1 MKKVLII
8 FALLILQFSFAQ
20 KDDVVKYLSENW
32 GVNKDVAKIEEVNYS
47 VGFTS
52 GKFEPRSTKIYT
64 FKNGKLISLET
75 QYPKDKVIETF
86 EYNAKGK
93 PVKFSKVNTGTDKA
107 SENVSTFIYDKNGKL
122 SEIKPSNPRFHWQYK
137 YQYKSDGTPSVI
149 EIFDD
154 GKLSNRNIITSYQD
168 EKNYTYTYENYST
181 SDGEKVFELKE
192 SLVNG
197 QRPMRKDAWIEGKDQ
212 YGNVIRIRENHAVLG
227 KFYYSRKLTY
237 TKGENTGSTEYNP
250 YFTEGMNADISQLP
264 ENKNPKSS
272 YKIRLGEDGKFKM
285 ENQANQ
291 PIPDLS
297 KGFISPNK
305 TDFIYFDP
313 NNGEVALVEDMKPSA
328 DFSIMKPYN
337 TSSKKYIVINTDYQ
351 FIIFENGKQINTS
364 GMKISQDMNNLVVSE
379 NNIPKYFIPNFDKLT
394 FLKFYPLYILAL

>member
-1 MKKVLII
+1 MIEKHIRIFEKGLLKYDYVLDNYMDRFSQIKK
-8 FALLILQFSFAQ
+8 
-20 KDDVVKYLSENW
+20 Y
-32 GVNKDVAKIEEVNYS
+32 
-47 VGFTS
+47 
-52 GKFEPRSTKIYT
+52 
-64 FKNGKLISLET
+64 
-75 QYPKDKVIETF
+75 
-86 EYNAKGK
+86 EYNAQNQIVSIKEGETFDGALSPYQDFFYEKGK
-93 PVKFSKVNTGTDKA
+93 PVKFSKVNIGIDKA

-149 EIFDD
+149 EIFDN

-237 TKGENTGSTEYNP
+237 TKGETTGSTEYNP
-250 YFTEGMNADISQLP
+250 YFTEGINGDISQLP
-264 ENKNPKSS
+264 ENKTPKST
-272 YKIRLGEDGKFKM
+272 YKVRLAEDGKFKM
-285 ENQANQ
+285 ESQANA
-291 PIPDLS
+291 PAPDLNNS
-297 KGFISPNK
+297 FISPNK

-313 NNGEVALVEDMKPSA
+313 YNGEVAIAENMKPSA

-337 TSSKKYIVINTDYQ
+337 TPSKKYIVINTDYQ
-351 FIIFENGKQINTS
+351 FIIFENGKQIDTS

-379 NNIPKYFIPNFDKLT
+379 NSIPKYFIPNFDKLT

>member
-1 MKKVLII
+1 MIEKHIRIFEKGLLKYDYVLDNYMDRFSQIKK
-8 FALLILQFSFAQ
+8 
-20 KDDVVKYLSENW
+20 Y
-32 GVNKDVAKIEEVNYS
+32 
-47 VGFTS
+47 
-52 GKFEPRSTKIYT
+52 
-64 FKNGKLISLET
+64 
-75 QYPKDKVIETF
+75 
-86 EYNAKGK
+86 EYNAQNQIVSIKEGETFDGALSPYQDFFYEKGK
-93 PVKFSKVNTGTDKA
+93 PVKFSQVNTGTDKA
-107 SENVSTFIYDKNGKL
+107 SENISTFIYDKNGRL

-149 EIFDD
+149 EIFDN

-212 YGNVIRIRENHAVLG
+212 YGNVIRIRENHSILG

-237 TKGENTGSTEYNP
+237 TKGETTGSTEYNP
-250 YFTEGMNADISQLP
+250 YFTEGINGDISQLP
-264 ENKNPKSS
+264 ENKTPKST
-272 YKIRLGEDGKFKM
+272 YKVRLAEDGKFKM
-285 ENQANQ
+285 ESQANA
-291 PIPDLS
+291 PAPDLNNS
-297 KGFISPNK
+297 FISPNK

-313 NNGEVALVEDMKPSA
+313 YNGEVAIAENMKPSA

-337 TSSKKYIVINTDYQ
+337 TPSKKYIVINTDYQ
-351 FIIFENGKQINTS
+351 FIIFENGKQIDTS

>member
-1 MKKVLII
+1 MIEKHIRIFEKGLLKYDYVLDNYMDRFSQIKK
-8 FALLILQFSFAQ
+8 
-20 KDDVVKYLSENW
+20 Y
-32 GVNKDVAKIEEVNYS
+32 
-47 VGFTS
+47 
-52 GKFEPRSTKIYT
+52 
-64 FKNGKLISLET
+64 
-75 QYPKDKVIETF
+75 
-86 EYNAKGK
+86 EYNAQNQIVSIKEGETFDGALSPYQDFFYEKGK
-93 PVKFSKVNTGTDKA
+93 PVKFSKVNIGTDKA

-149 EIFDD
+149 EIFDN

-181 SDGEKVFELKE
+181 TDGKKVFELKE

-237 TKGENTGSTEYNP
+237 TKGETTGSTEYNP
-250 YFTEGMNADISQLP
+250 YFTEGINGDISQLP
-264 ENKNPKSS
+264 ENKTPKST
-272 YKIRLGEDGKFKM
+272 YKVRLAEDGKFKM
-285 ENQANQ
+285 ESQANA
-291 PIPDLS
+291 PAPDLNNS
-297 KGFISPNK
+297 FISPNK

-313 NNGEVALVEDMKPSA
+313 YNGEVAIAENMKPSA

-337 TSSKKYIVINTDYQ
+337 TPSKKYIVINTDYQ
-351 FIIFENGKQINTS
+351 FIIFENGKQIDTS

-379 NNIPKYFIPNFDKLT
+379 NNIPKYFIPNFKKLT

>member
-1 MKKVLII
+1 MIEKHIRIFEKGLLKYDYVLDNYMDRFSQIKK
-8 FALLILQFSFAQ
+8 
-20 KDDVVKYLSENW
+20 Y
-32 GVNKDVAKIEEVNYS
+32 
-47 VGFTS
+47 
-52 GKFEPRSTKIYT
+52 
-64 FKNGKLISLET
+64 
-75 QYPKDKVIETF
+75 
-86 EYNAKGK
+86 EYNAQNQIVSIKEGETFDGALTPYQDFFYEKGK
-93 PVKFSKVNTGTDKA
+93 PAKFSKVNTGTDKA

-149 EIFDD
+149 EIFDN

-237 TKGENTGSTEYNP
+237 TKGETTGSTEYNP
-250 YFTEGMNADISQLP
+250 YFTEGINGDISQLP
-264 ENKNPKSS
+264 ENKTPKST
-272 YKIRLGEDGKFKM
+272 YKVRLAEDGKFKM
-285 ENQANQ
+285 ESQANA
-291 PIPDLS
+291 PAPDLNNS
-297 KGFISPNK
+297 FISPNK

-313 NNGEVALVEDMKPSA
+313 YNGEVAIAENMKPSA

-337 TSSKKYIVINTDYQ
+337 TPSKKYIVINTDYQ
-351 FIIFENGKQINTS
+351 FIIFENGKQIDTS

-379 NNIPKYFIPNFDKLT
+379 NSIPKYFIPNFDKLT

>member
-1 MKKVLII
+1 MIEKHIRIFEKGLLKYDYVLDNYMDRFSQIKK
-8 FALLILQFSFAQ
+8 
-20 KDDVVKYLSENW
+20 Y
-32 GVNKDVAKIEEVNYS
+32 
-47 VGFTS
+47 
-52 GKFEPRSTKIYT
+52 
-64 FKNGKLISLET
+64 
-75 QYPKDKVIETF
+75 
-86 EYNAKGK
+86 EYNAQNQIVSIKEGETFDGALSPYQDFFYEKGK
-93 PVKFSKVNTGTDKA
+93 PAKFSKVNTGTDKA

-237 TKGENTGSTEYNP
+237 TKGETTGSTEYNP
-250 YFTEGMNADISQLP
+250 YFTEGINGDISQLP
-264 ENKNPKSS
+264 ENKTPKST
-272 YKIRLGEDGKFKM
+272 YKVRLAEDGKFKM
-285 ENQANQ
+285 ESQANA
-291 PIPDLS
+291 PAPDLNNS
-297 KGFISPNK
+297 FISPNK

-313 NNGEVALVEDMKPSA
+313 YNGEVAIAENMKPSA

-337 TSSKKYIVINTDYQ
+337 TPSKKYIVINTDYQ
-351 FIIFENGKQINTS
+351 FIIFENGKQIDTS

>member
-1 MKKVLII
+1 MKKILII

-20 KDDVVKYLSENW
+20 KDDVVKYLAENW
-32 GVNKDVAKIEEVNYS
+32 GVNKEVSKIEEVNYS

-93 PVKFSKVNTGTDKA
+93 PVKFSKVNIGTDKA

-181 SDGEKVFELKE
+181 SDGKKVFELKE

-197 QRPMRKDAWIEGKDQ
+197 QRPVRKTAWIEGKDQ
-212 YGNVIRIRENHAVLG
+212 YGNVFRIRENHAVLG

-237 TKGENTGSTEYNP
+237 TNGETTGNTEYNP
-250 YFTEGMNADISQLP
+250 YFTEGINGDISQLP

-285 ENQANQ
+285 ENQANA
-291 PIPDLS
+291 PAPDLNN
-297 KGFISPNK
+297 GFISPNK

-313 NNGEVALVEDMKPSA
+313 YNGEVAIAENMKPSA

-337 TSSKKYIVINTDYQ
+337 TPSKKYIVINTDYQ
-351 FIIFENGKQINTS
+351 FIIFENGKQIDTS

-379 NNIPKYFIPNFDKLT
+379 NSIPKYFIPNFDKLT

>member
-1 MKKVLII
+1 MIEKHIRIFEKGLWKYDYVLDNYMDRFSQIKK
-8 FALLILQFSFAQ
+8 
-20 KDDVVKYLSENW
+20 Y
-32 GVNKDVAKIEEVNYS
+32 
-47 VGFTS
+47 
-52 GKFEPRSTKIYT
+52 
-64 FKNGKLISLET
+64 
-75 QYPKDKVIETF
+75 
-86 EYNAKGK
+86 EYNAQNQIVSIKEGEAFDGALSPYQDFFYEKGK
-93 PVKFSKVNTGTDKA
+93 PVKFSKVNIGTDKA

-149 EIFDD
+149 EIFDN

-237 TKGENTGSTEYNP
+237 TKGETTGSTEYNP
-250 YFTEGMNADISQLP
+250 YFTEGINGDISQLP
-264 ENKNPKSS
+264 ENKTPKST
-272 YKIRLGEDGKFKM
+272 YKVRLAEDGKFKM
-285 ENQANQ
+285 ESQANA
-291 PIPDLS
+291 PAPDLNNS
-297 KGFISPNK
+297 FISPNK

-313 NNGEVALVEDMKPSA
+313 YNGEVAIAENMKPSA

-337 TSSKKYIVINTDYQ
+337 TPSKKYIVINTDYQ
-351 FIIFENGKQINTS
+351 FIIFENGKQIDTS

>member
-1 MKKVLII
+1 MIEKHIRIFEKGLLKYDYVLDNYMDRFSQIKK
-8 FALLILQFSFAQ
+8 
-20 KDDVVKYLSENW
+20 Y
-32 GVNKDVAKIEEVNYS
+32 
-47 VGFTS
+47 
-52 GKFEPRSTKIYT
+52 
-64 FKNGKLISLET
+64 
-75 QYPKDKVIETF
+75 
-86 EYNAKGK
+86 EYNAQNQIVSIKEGETFDGALTPYQDFFYEKGK
-93 PVKFSKVNTGTDKA
+93 PAKFSKVNTGTDKA

-181 SDGEKVFELKE
+181 TDGKKVFELKE

-212 YGNVIRIRENHAVLG
+212 YGNVIRIRENHSILG

-237 TKGENTGSTEYNP
+237 TKGETTGSTEYNP
-250 YFTEGMNADISQLP
+250 YFTEGINGDISQLP
-264 ENKNPKSS
+264 ENKTPKST
-272 YKIRLGEDGKFKM
+272 YKVRLAEDGKFKM
-285 ENQANQ
+285 ESQANA
-291 PIPDLS
+291 PAPDLNNS
-297 KGFISPNK
+297 FISPNK

-313 NNGEVALVEDMKPSA
+313 YNGEVAIAENMKPNA

-337 TSSKKYIVINTDYQ
+337 TPSKKYIVINTDYQ
-351 FIIFENGKQINTS
+351 FIIFENGMQIDTS

-379 NNIPKYFIPNFDKLT
+379 NNIPKYFIPNFNKLT

>member
-1 MKKVLII
+1 MIEKHIRIFEKGLLKYDYVLDNYMDRFSQIKK
-8 FALLILQFSFAQ
+8 
-20 KDDVVKYLSENW
+20 Y
-32 GVNKDVAKIEEVNYS
+32 
-47 VGFTS
+47 
-52 GKFEPRSTKIYT
+52 
-64 FKNGKLISLET
+64 
-75 QYPKDKVIETF
+75 
-86 EYNAKGK
+86 EYNAQNQIVSIKEGETFDGALSPYQDFFYEKGK
-93 PVKFSKVNTGTDKA
+93 PAKFSKVNTGTDKA

-149 EIFDD
+149 EIFDN

-237 TKGENTGSTEYNP
+237 TKGETTGSTEYNP
-250 YFTEGMNADISQLP
+250 YFTEGINGDISQLP
-264 ENKNPKSS
+264 ENKTPKST
-272 YKIRLGEDGKFKM
+272 YKVRLAEDGKFKM
-285 ENQANQ
+285 ESQANA
-291 PIPDLS
+291 PAPDLNNS
-297 KGFISPNK
+297 FISPNK

-313 NNGEVALVEDMKPSA
+313 YNGEVAIAENMKPSA

-337 TSSKKYIVINTDYQ
+337 TPSKKYIVINTDYQ
-351 FIIFENGKQINTS
+351 FIIFENGKQIDTS

-379 NNIPKYFIPNFDKLT
+379 NSIPKYFIPNFDKLT

>member
-1 MKKVLII
+1 MIEKHIRIFEKGLWKYDYVLDNYMDRFSQIKK
-8 FALLILQFSFAQ
+8 
-20 KDDVVKYLSENW
+20 Y
-32 GVNKDVAKIEEVNYS
+32 
-47 VGFTS
+47 
-52 GKFEPRSTKIYT
+52 
-64 FKNGKLISLET
+64 
-75 QYPKDKVIETF
+75 
-86 EYNAKGK
+86 EYNAQNQIVSIKEGETFDGALSPYQDFFYEKGK
-93 PVKFSKVNTGTDKA
+93 PVKFSKVNIGTDKA

-149 EIFDD
+149 EIFDN

-237 TKGENTGSTEYNP
+237 TKGETTGSTEYNP
-250 YFTEGMNADISQLP
+250 YFTEGINGDISQLP
-264 ENKNPKSS
+264 ENKTPKST
-272 YKIRLGEDGKFKM
+272 YKVRLAEDGKFKM
-285 ENQANQ
+285 ESQANA
-291 PIPDLS
+291 PAPDLNNS
-297 KGFISPNK
+297 FISPNK

-313 NNGEVALVEDMKPSA
+313 YNGEVAIAENMKPSA

-337 TSSKKYIVINTDYQ
+337 TPSKKYIVINTDYQ
-351 FIIFENGKQINTS
+351 FIIFENGKQIDTS

-379 NNIPKYFIPNFDKLT
+379 NSIPKYFIPNFDKLT

>member
-1 MKKVLII
+1 MIEKHIRIFEKGLLKYDYVLDNYMDRFSQIKK
-8 FALLILQFSFAQ
+8 
-20 KDDVVKYLSENW
+20 Y
-32 GVNKDVAKIEEVNYS
+32 
-47 VGFTS
+47 
-52 GKFEPRSTKIYT
+52 
-64 FKNGKLISLET
+64 
-75 QYPKDKVIETF
+75 
-86 EYNAKGK
+86 EYNAQNQIVSIKEGETFDGALSPYQDFFYEKGK
-93 PVKFSKVNTGTDKA
+93 PAKFSKVNTGTDKA

-154 GKLSNRNIITSYQD
+154 GKLSNRRIITSYQD

-237 TKGENTGSTEYNP
+237 TKGETTGSTEYNP
-250 YFTEGMNADISQLP
+250 YFTEGINGDISQLP
-264 ENKNPKSS
+264 ENKTPKST
-272 YKIRLGEDGKFKM
+272 YKVRLAEDGKFKM
-285 ENQANQ
+285 ESQANA
-291 PIPDLS
+291 PAPDLNNS
-297 KGFISPNK
+297 FISPNK

-313 NNGEVALVEDMKPSA
+313 YNGEVAIAENMKPSA

-337 TSSKKYIVINTDYQ
+337 TPSKKYIVINTDYQ
-351 FIIFENGKQINTS
+351 FIIFENGKQIDTS

-379 NNIPKYFIPNFDKLT
+379 NSIPKYFIPNFDKLT
-394 FLKFYPLYILAL
+394 FLKFYPLNIVAL

>member
-1 MKKVLII
+1 MIEKHIRIFEKGLLKYDYVLDNYMDRFSQIKK
-8 FALLILQFSFAQ
+8 
-20 KDDVVKYLSENW
+20 Y
-32 GVNKDVAKIEEVNYS
+32 
-47 VGFTS
+47 
-52 GKFEPRSTKIYT
+52 
-64 FKNGKLISLET
+64 
-75 QYPKDKVIETF
+75 
-86 EYNAKGK
+86 EYNAQNQIVSIKEGETFDGALSPYQDFFYEKGK
-93 PVKFSKVNTGTDKA
+93 PAKFSKVNTGTDKA

-227 KFYYSRKLTY
+227 KFYYYRKLTY
-237 TKGENTGSTEYNP
+237 TKGETTGSTEYNP
-250 YFTEGMNADISQLP
+250 YFTEGINGDISQLP
-264 ENKNPKSS
+264 ENKTPKST
-272 YKIRLGEDGKFKM
+272 YKVRLAEDGKFKM
-285 ENQANQ
+285 ESQANA
-291 PIPDLS
+291 PAPDLNNS
-297 KGFISPNK
+297 FISPNK

-313 NNGEVALVEDMKPSA
+313 YNGEVAIAENMKPSA

-337 TSSKKYIVINTDYQ
+337 TPSKKYIVINTDYQ
-351 FIIFENGKQINTS
+351 FIIFENGKQIDTS

-379 NNIPKYFIPNFDKLT
+379 NSIPKYFIPNFDKLT

>member
-1 MKKVLII
+1 MIEKHIRIFEKGLWKYDYVLDNYMDRFSQIKK
-8 FALLILQFSFAQ
+8 
-20 KDDVVKYLSENW
+20 Y
-32 GVNKDVAKIEEVNYS
+32 
-47 VGFTS
+47 
-52 GKFEPRSTKIYT
+52 
-64 FKNGKLISLET
+64 
-75 QYPKDKVIETF
+75 
-86 EYNAKGK
+86 EYNAQNQIVSIKEGETFDGALSPYQDFFYEKGK
-93 PVKFSKVNTGTDKA
+93 PVKFSKVNIGTDKA

-237 TKGENTGSTEYNP
+237 TKGETTGSTEYNP
-250 YFTEGMNADISQLP
+250 YFTEGINGDISQLP
-264 ENKNPKSS
+264 ENKTPKST
-272 YKIRLGEDGKFKM
+272 YKVRLAEDGKFKM
-285 ENQANQ
+285 ESQANA
-291 PIPDLS
+291 PAPDLNNS
-297 KGFISPNK
+297 FISPNK

-313 NNGEVALVEDMKPSA
+313 YNGEVAIAENMKPSA

-337 TSSKKYIVINTDYQ
+337 TPSKKYIVINTDYQ
-351 FIIFENGKQINTS
+351 FIIFENGKQIDTS

>member
-1 MKKVLII
+1 MIEKHIRIFEKGLLKYDYVLDNYMDRFSQIKK
-8 FALLILQFSFAQ
+8 
-20 KDDVVKYLSENW
+20 Y
-32 GVNKDVAKIEEVNYS
+32 
-47 VGFTS
+47 
-52 GKFEPRSTKIYT
+52 
-64 FKNGKLISLET
+64 
-75 QYPKDKVIETF
+75 
-86 EYNAKGK
+86 EYNAQNQIVSIKEGETFDGALSPYQDFFYEKGK

-107 SENVSTFIYDKNGKL
+107 SENVSTFIYDKNGRL

-149 EIFDD
+149 EIFDN

-181 SDGEKVFELKE
+181 TDGKKVFELKE

-212 YGNVIRIRENHAVLG
+212 YGNVIRIRENHSILG

-237 TKGENTGSTEYNP
+237 TKGETTGSTEYNP
-250 YFTEGMNADISQLP
+250 YFTEGINGDISQLP
-264 ENKNPKSS
+264 ENKTPKST
-272 YKIRLGEDGKFKM
+272 YKVRLAEDGKFKM
-285 ENQANQ
+285 ESQANA
-291 PIPDLS
+291 PAPDLNNS
-297 KGFISPNK
+297 FISPNK

-313 NNGEVALVEDMKPSA
+313 YNGEVAIAENMKPSA

-337 TSSKKYIVINTDYQ
+337 TPSKKYIVINTDYQ
-351 FIIFENGKQINTS
+351 FIIFENGKQIDTS

>member
-1 MKKVLII
+1 MIEKHIRIFEKGLLKYDYVLDNYMDRFSQIKK
-8 FALLILQFSFAQ
+8 
-20 KDDVVKYLSENW
+20 Y
-32 GVNKDVAKIEEVNYS
+32 
-47 VGFTS
+47 
-52 GKFEPRSTKIYT
+52 
-64 FKNGKLISLET
+64 
-75 QYPKDKVIETF
+75 
-86 EYNAKGK
+86 EYNAQNQIVSIKEGETFDGALSPYQDFFYEKGK
-93 PVKFSKVNTGTDKA
+93 PVKFSKVNIGTDKA

-237 TKGENTGSTEYNP
+237 TKGETTGSTEYNP
-250 YFTEGMNADISQLP
+250 YFTEGINGDISQLP
-264 ENKNPKSS
+264 ENKTPKST
-272 YKIRLGEDGKFKM
+272 YKVRLAEDGKFKM
-285 ENQANQ
+285 ESQANA
-291 PIPDLS
+291 PAPDLNNS
-297 KGFISPNK
+297 FISPNK

-313 NNGEVALVEDMKPSA
+313 YNGEVAIAENMKPSA

-337 TSSKKYIVINTDYQ
+337 TPSKKYIVINTDYQ
-351 FIIFENGKQINTS
+351 FIIFENGKQIDTS

>member
-1 MKKVLII
+1 MIEKHIRIFEKGLWKYDYVLDNYMDRFSQIKK
-8 FALLILQFSFAQ
+8 
-20 KDDVVKYLSENW
+20 Y
-32 GVNKDVAKIEEVNYS
+32 
-47 VGFTS
+47 
-52 GKFEPRSTKIYT
+52 
-64 FKNGKLISLET
+64 
-75 QYPKDKVIETF
+75 
-86 EYNAKGK
+86 EYNAQNQIVSIKEGETFDGALSPYQDFFYEKGK

-149 EIFDD
+149 EIFDN

-237 TKGENTGSTEYNP
+237 TKGETTGSTEYNP
-250 YFTEGMNADISQLP
+250 YFTEGINGDISQLP
-264 ENKNPKSS
+264 ENKTPKST
-272 YKIRLGEDGKFKM
+272 YKVRLAEDGKFKM
-285 ENQANQ
+285 ESQANA
-291 PIPDLS
+291 PAPDLNNS
-297 KGFISPNK
+297 FISPNK

-313 NNGEVALVEDMKPSA
+313 YNGEVAIAENMKPSA

-337 TSSKKYIVINTDYQ
+337 TPSKKYIVINTDYQ
-351 FIIFENGKQINTS
+351 FIIFENGKQIDTS

>member
-1 MKKVLII
+1 MIEKHIRIFEKGLWKYDYVLDNYMDRFSQIKK
-8 FALLILQFSFAQ
+8 
-20 KDDVVKYLSENW
+20 Y
-32 GVNKDVAKIEEVNYS
+32 
-47 VGFTS
+47 
-52 GKFEPRSTKIYT
+52 
-64 FKNGKLISLET
+64 
-75 QYPKDKVIETF
+75 
-86 EYNAKGK
+86 EYNAQNQIVSIKEGETFDGALSPYQDFFYEKGK
-93 PVKFSKVNTGTDKA
+93 PVKFSKVNIGTDKA

-149 EIFDD
+149 EIFDN

-237 TKGENTGSTEYNP
+237 TKGETTGSTEYNP
-250 YFTEGMNADISQLP
+250 YFTEGINGDISQLP
-264 ENKNPKSS
+264 ENKTPKST
-272 YKIRLGEDGKFKM
+272 YKVRLAEDGKFKM
-285 ENQANQ
+285 ESQANA
-291 PIPDLS
+291 PAPDLNNS
-297 KGFISPNK
+297 FISPNK

-313 NNGEVALVEDMKPSA
+313 YNGEVAIAENMKPSA

-337 TSSKKYIVINTDYQ
+337 TPSKKYIVINTDYQ
-351 FIIFENGKQINTS
+351 FIIFENGKQIDTS

>member
-1 MKKVLII
+1 MIEKHIRIFEKGLLKYDYVLDNYMDRFSQIKK
-8 FALLILQFSFAQ
+8 
-20 KDDVVKYLSENW
+20 Y
-32 GVNKDVAKIEEVNYS
+32 
-47 VGFTS
+47 
-52 GKFEPRSTKIYT
+52 
-64 FKNGKLISLET
+64 
-75 QYPKDKVIETF
+75 
-86 EYNAKGK
+86 EYNAQNQIVSIKEGETFDGALSPYQDFFYEKGK
-93 PVKFSKVNTGTDKA
+93 PVKFSKVNIGTDKA

-181 SDGEKVFELKE
+181 TDGKKVFELKE

-212 YGNVIRIRENHAVLG
+212 YGNVIRIRENHSILG

-237 TKGENTGSTEYNP
+237 TKGETTGSTEYNP
-250 YFTEGMNADISQLP
+250 YFTEGINGDISQLP
-264 ENKNPKSS
+264 ENKTPKST
-272 YKIRLGEDGKFKM
+272 YKVRLAEDGKFKM
-285 ENQANQ
+285 ESQANA
-291 PIPDLS
+291 PAPDLNNS
-297 KGFISPNK
+297 FISPNK

-313 NNGEVALVEDMKPSA
+313 YNGEVAIAENMKPSA

-337 TSSKKYIVINTDYQ
+337 TPSKKYIVINTDYQ
-351 FIIFENGKQINTS
+351 FIIFENGKQIDTS

>member
-1 MKKVLII
+1 MIEKHIRIFEKGLLKYDYVLDNYMDRFSQIKK
-8 FALLILQFSFAQ
+8 
-20 KDDVVKYLSENW
+20 Y
-32 GVNKDVAKIEEVNYS
+32 
-47 VGFTS
+47 
-52 GKFEPRSTKIYT
+52 
-64 FKNGKLISLET
+64 
-75 QYPKDKVIETF
+75 
-86 EYNAKGK
+86 EYNAQNQIVSIKEGETFDGALSPYQDFFYEKGK
-93 PVKFSKVNTGTDKA
+93 PVKFSKVNIGTDKA

-181 SDGEKVFELKE
+181 TDGKKVFELKE

-237 TKGENTGSTEYNP
+237 TKGETTGSTEYNP
-250 YFTEGMNADISQLP
+250 YFTEGINGDISQLP
-264 ENKNPKSS
+264 ENKTPKST
-272 YKIRLGEDGKFKM
+272 YKVRLAEDGKFKM
-285 ENQANQ
+285 ESQANA
-291 PIPDLS
+291 PAPDLNNS
-297 KGFISPNK
+297 FISPNK

-313 NNGEVALVEDMKPSA
+313 YNGEVAIAENMKPSA

-337 TSSKKYIVINTDYQ
+337 TPSKKYIVINTDYQ
-351 FIIFENGKQINTS
+351 FIIFENGKQIDTS

>member
-1 MKKVLII
+1 MIEKHIRIFEKGLWKYDYVLDNYMDRFSQIKK
-8 FALLILQFSFAQ
+8 
-20 KDDVVKYLSENW
+20 Y
-32 GVNKDVAKIEEVNYS
+32 
-47 VGFTS
+47 
-52 GKFEPRSTKIYT
+52 
-64 FKNGKLISLET
+64 
-75 QYPKDKVIETF
+75 
-86 EYNAKGK
+86 EYNAQNQIVSIKEGETFDGALSPYQDFFYEKGK
-93 PVKFSKVNTGTDKA
+93 PVKFSKVNIGTDKA

-149 EIFDD
+149 EIFDN

-237 TKGENTGSTEYNP
+237 TKGETTGSTEYNP
-250 YFTEGMNADISQLP
+250 YFTEGINGDISQLP
-264 ENKNPKSS
+264 ENKNPKST

-337 TSSKKYIVINTDYQ
+337 TPSKKYIVINTDYQ
-351 FIIFENGKQINTS
+351 FIIFENGKQIDTS

-379 NNIPKYFIPNFDKLT
+379 NSIPKYFIPNFDKLT

>member
-1 MKKVLII
+1 MIEKHIRIFEKGLLKYDYVLDNYMDRFSQIKK
-8 FALLILQFSFAQ
+8 
-20 KDDVVKYLSENW
+20 Y
-32 GVNKDVAKIEEVNYS
+32 
-47 VGFTS
+47 
-52 GKFEPRSTKIYT
+52 
-64 FKNGKLISLET
+64 
-75 QYPKDKVIETF
+75 
-86 EYNAKGK
+86 EYNAQNQIVSIKEGETFDGALSPYQDFFYEKGK
-93 PVKFSKVNTGTDKA
+93 PVKFSKVNIGTDKA

-149 EIFDD
+149 EIFDN

-237 TKGENTGSTEYNP
+237 TKGETAGSTEYNP
-250 YFTEGMNADISQLP
+250 YFTEGINGDISQLP
-264 ENKNPKSS
+264 ENKTPKST
-272 YKIRLGEDGKFKM
+272 YKVRLAEDGKFKM
-285 ENQANQ
+285 ESQANA
-291 PIPDLS
+291 PAPDLNNS
-297 KGFISPNK
+297 FISPNK

-313 NNGEVALVEDMKPSA
+313 YNGEVAIAENMKPSA

-337 TSSKKYIVINTDYQ
+337 TPSKKYIVINTDYQ
-351 FIIFENGKQINTS
+351 FIIFENGKQIDTS

-379 NNIPKYFIPNFDKLT
+379 NSIPKYFIPNFDKLT

>member
-1 MKKVLII
+1 MIEKHIRIFEKGLWKYDYVLDNYMDRFSQIKK
-8 FALLILQFSFAQ
+8 
-20 KDDVVKYLSENW
+20 Y
-32 GVNKDVAKIEEVNYS
+32 
-47 VGFTS
+47 
-52 GKFEPRSTKIYT
+52 
-64 FKNGKLISLET
+64 
-75 QYPKDKVIETF
+75 
-86 EYNAKGK
+86 EYNAQNQIVSIKEGETFDGALSPYQDFFYEKGK

-212 YGNVIRIRENHAVLG
+212 YGNVIRIRENHSILG

-237 TKGENTGSTEYNP
+237 TKGETTGSTEYNP
-250 YFTEGMNADISQLP
+250 YFTEGINGDISQLP
-264 ENKNPKSS
+264 ENKTPKST
-272 YKIRLGEDGKFKM
+272 YKVRLAEDGKFKM
-285 ENQANQ
+285 ESQANA
-291 PIPDLS
+291 PAPDLNNS
-297 KGFISPNK
+297 FISPNK

-313 NNGEVALVEDMKPSA
+313 YNGEVAIAENMKPSA

-337 TSSKKYIVINTDYQ
+337 TPSKKYIVINTDYQ
-351 FIIFENGKQINTS
+351 FIIFENGKQIDTS

-379 NNIPKYFIPNFDKLT
+379 NSIPKYFIPNFDKLT

>member
-1 MKKVLII
+1 MIEKHIRIFEKGLLKYDYVLDNYMDRFSQIKK
-8 FALLILQFSFAQ
+8 
-20 KDDVVKYLSENW
+20 Y
-32 GVNKDVAKIEEVNYS
+32 
-47 VGFTS
+47 
-52 GKFEPRSTKIYT
+52 
-64 FKNGKLISLET
+64 
-75 QYPKDKVIETF
+75 
-86 EYNAKGK
+86 EYNAQNQIVSIKEGETFDGALSPYQDFFYEKGK
-93 PVKFSKVNTGTDKA
+93 PAKFSKVNTGTDKA

-154 GKLSNRNIITSYQD
+154 GKLSNRNIITSYKD
-168 EKNYTYTYENYST
+168 EKNFTYIYENYST
-181 SDGEKVFELKE
+181 TDGKKVFELKE

-237 TKGENTGSTEYNP
+237 TKGETTGSTEYNP
-250 YFTEGMNADISQLP
+250 YFTEGINGDISQLP
-264 ENKNPKSS
+264 ENKTPKST
-272 YKIRLGEDGKFKM
+272 YKVRLAEDGKFKM
-285 ENQANQ
+285 ESQANA
-291 PIPDLS
+291 PAPDLNNS
-297 KGFISPNK
+297 FISPNK

-313 NNGEVALVEDMKPSA
+313 YNGEVAIAENMKPSA

-337 TSSKKYIVINTDYQ
+337 TPSKKYIVINTDYQ
-351 FIIFENGKQINTS
+351 FIIFENGKQIDTS

-379 NNIPKYFIPNFDKLT
+379 NSIPKYFIPNFDKLT

>member
-1 MKKVLII
+1 MIEKHIRIFEKGLWKYDYVLDNYMDRFSQIKK
-8 FALLILQFSFAQ
+8 
-20 KDDVVKYLSENW
+20 Y
-32 GVNKDVAKIEEVNYS
+32 
-47 VGFTS
+47 
-52 GKFEPRSTKIYT
+52 
-64 FKNGKLISLET
+64 
-75 QYPKDKVIETF
+75 
-86 EYNAKGK
+86 EYNAQNQIVSIKEGETFDGALSPYQDFFYEKGK
-93 PVKFSKVNTGTDKA
+93 PVKFSKVNIGTDKA

-237 TKGENTGSTEYNP
+237 TKGETTGSTEYNP
-250 YFTEGMNADISQLP
+250 YFTEGINGDISQLP
-264 ENKNPKSS
+264 ENKTPKST
-272 YKIRLGEDGKFKM
+272 YKVRLAEDGKFKM
-285 ENQANQ
+285 ESQANA
-291 PIPDLS
+291 PAPDLNNS
-297 KGFISPNK
+297 FISPNK

-313 NNGEVALVEDMKPSA
+313 YNGEVAIAENMKPSA

-337 TSSKKYIVINTDYQ
+337 TPSKKYIVINTDYQ
-351 FIIFENGKQINTS
+351 FIIFENGKQIDTS

-379 NNIPKYFIPNFDKLT
+379 NSIPKYFIPNFDKLT

>member
-1 MKKVLII
+1 MKKILII

-75 QYPKDKVIETF
+75 IYSDEKETNTF
-86 EYNAKGK
+86 EYNTKGK
-93 PVKFSKVNTGTDKA
+93 PIKFTQFTSGKDKA
-107 SENVSTFIYDKNGKL
+107 AENVSVFSYDKKGNL
-122 SEIKPSNPRFHWQYK
+122 TEIKPSNPRFHWQYK
-137 YQYKSDGTPSVI
+137 YQYKSDGTLAAV
-149 EIFDD
+149 EIFDN
-154 GKLSNRNIITSYQD
+154 GKLDSRWNFTSYQD
-168 EKNYTYTYENYST
+168 EKNYQYIDENYSAT
-181 SDGEKVFELKE
+181 DGEKVFELKE

-237 TKGENTGSTEYNP
+237 TKGETTGSTEYNP
-250 YFTEGMNADISQLP
+250 YFTEGINGDISQLP
-264 ENKNPKSS
+264 ENKTPKST
-272 YKIRLGEDGKFKM
+272 YKVRLAEDGKFKM
-285 ENQANQ
+285 ESQANA
-291 PIPDLS
+291 PAPDLNNS
-297 KGFISPNK
+297 FISPNK

-313 NNGEVALVEDMKPSA
+313 YNGEVAIAENMKPSA

-337 TSSKKYIVINTDYQ
+337 TPSKKYIVINTDYQ
-351 FIIFENGKQINTS
+351 FIIFENGKQIDTS

-379 NNIPKYFIPNFDKLT
+379 NSIPKYFIPNFDKLT

>member
-1 MKKVLII
+1 MIEKHIRIFEKGLLKYDYVLDNYMDRFSQIKK
-8 FALLILQFSFAQ
+8 
-20 KDDVVKYLSENW
+20 Y
-32 GVNKDVAKIEEVNYS
+32 
-47 VGFTS
+47 
-52 GKFEPRSTKIYT
+52 
-64 FKNGKLISLET
+64 
-75 QYPKDKVIETF
+75 
-86 EYNAKGK
+86 EYNAQNQIVSIKEGETFDGALSPYQDFFYEKGK
-93 PVKFSKVNTGTDKA
+93 PAKFSKVNTGTDKA

-149 EIFDD
+149 EIFDN

-212 YGNVIRIRENHAVLG
+212 YGNVIRIRENHSILG

-237 TKGENTGSTEYNP
+237 TKGETTGSTEYNP
-250 YFTEGMNADISQLP
+250 YFTEGINGDISQLP
-264 ENKNPKSS
+264 ENKTPKST
-272 YKIRLGEDGKFKM
+272 YKVRLAEDGKFKM
-285 ENQANQ
+285 ESQANA
-291 PIPDLS
+291 PAPDLNNS
-297 KGFISPNK
+297 FISPNK

-313 NNGEVALVEDMKPSA
+313 YNGEVAIAENMKPSA

-337 TSSKKYIVINTDYQ
+337 TPSKKYIVINTDYQ
-351 FIIFENGKQINTS
+351 FIIFENGKQIDTS

>member
-1 MKKVLII
+1 MIEKHIRIFEKGLLKYDYVLDNYMDRFSQIKK
-8 FALLILQFSFAQ
+8 
-20 KDDVVKYLSENW
+20 Y
-32 GVNKDVAKIEEVNYS
+32 
-47 VGFTS
+47 
-52 GKFEPRSTKIYT
+52 
-64 FKNGKLISLET
+64 
-75 QYPKDKVIETF
+75 
-86 EYNAKGK
+86 EYNAQNQIVSIKEGETFDGALTPYQDFFYEKGK
-93 PVKFSKVNTGTDKA
+93 PAKFSKVNTGTDKA
-107 SENVSTFIYDKNGKL
+107 SKNVSTFIYDKNGKL

-237 TKGENTGSTEYNP
+237 TKGETTGSTEYNP
-250 YFTEGMNADISQLP
+250 YFTEGINGDISQLP
-264 ENKNPKSS
+264 ENKTPKST
-272 YKIRLGEDGKFKM
+272 YKVRLAEDGKFKM
-285 ENQANQ
+285 ESQANA
-291 PIPDLS
+291 PAPDLNNS
-297 KGFISPNK
+297 FISPNK

-313 NNGEVALVEDMKPSA
+313 YNGEVAIAENMKPSA

-337 TSSKKYIVINTDYQ
+337 TPSKKYIVINTDYQ
-351 FIIFENGKQINTS
+351 FIIFENGKQIDTS

-379 NNIPKYFIPNFDKLT
+379 NSIPKYFIPNFDKLT